1 MNIDF
6 SHFEISRYPRYPI
19 HLGFISIDQG
29 LRCKIWNCYLPYATK
44 VCHSSSEKL
53 DGHCFF
59 AINCVQSPHH
69 HLGECTAV
77 EFQCTQT
84 ISTCISI

>member
-1 MNIDF
+1 MF
-6 SHFEISRYPRYPI
+6 RFEISRYPEYPI
-19 HLGFISIDQG
+19 YLVLICIDQG
-29 LRCKIWNCYLPYATK
+29 LSYKIWNFYLPYATK

-69 HLGECTAV
+69 HLGEWTAA
-77 EFQCTQT
+77 EFQCTQA
-84 ISTCISI
+84 ISTYISI